1 MVRRHDHDAGGDVG
15 LLSAKAALREE
26 VWAALAEPGVSRFPG
41 PDGRIPNFVGAE
53 AAAERLRGLDA
64 WRAAAT
70 VKANPDSPQLP
81 VRQRALE
88 DGKTV
93 FMAVPRLA
101 GEEPFF
107 RLDAASLPVP
117 PRKAASIKGASQHGQ
132 LVSLDELEPVDLAV
146 VGCVAVSSDG
156 ARLGKGGGFSDLEY
170 ALAWEA
176 GLLDE
181 RTVIVTTVH
190 ERQVVDDGRIPMA
203 EHDLRLDVI
212 VTPERVIECRAA
224 GRRRQGGVRWDEL
237 TDDKIA
243 AIPILGRRRP
253 APGTGPPSRAG
264 SG

>member
-1 MVRRHDHDAGGDVG
+1 VGRRHDHDAGGDAG
-15 LLSAKAALREE
+15 LLAAKAALREE
-26 VWAALAEPGVSRFPG
+26 VWASLAEPGVSRFPG

-117 PRKAASIKGASQHGQ
+117 PRRAASIKGASEHGQ

-156 ARLGKGGGFSDLEY
+156 GRLGKGGGFSDLEY

-176 GLLDE
+176 GLIDE
-181 RTVIVTTVH
+181 RTVVVTTVH

-203 EHDLRLDVI
+203 DHDFRLDVV
-212 VTPERVIECRAA
+212 VTPDRVIRCRAP
-224 GRRRQGGVRWDEL
+224 GRRQPAGVRWDEL
-237 TDDKIA
+237 TDEKIA
-243 AIPILGRRRP
+243 AIPVLSRRRP